1 MLARFLQF
9 FLVQRT
15 LVVLMVLALV
25 AGGWQAFQKMPID
38 AFPDVSP
45 SQVKLIFKAP
55 GMTPGEVE
63 QRIIAP
69 LEQELLGLPQQK
81 VLRSLAKFGLADIT
95 LDFAEGTDIYW
106 ARQLVAERLGGID
119 LPAGVVGGMAPLSTP
134 LSDVFMFTIEG
145 DTLDDM
151 QKRDLL
157 DWVIRP
163 ALRSVPGVAD
173 VNMLG
178 GLSKTFV
185 IKPDYQ
191 KLSGLKIS
199 LEQLIQAVEE
209 NNQNDGAGRLNQG
222 EEVLL
227 VRTQG
232 SLTSIADIENVIVVY
247 QNQVALT
254 VKDLAKVEVDALY
267 RNGAVTQNGEA
278 EAVQGLV
285 MALKGVNAREVIR
298 GVEVRL
304 KELEP
309 AFPKGIEV
317 SVFYSRSDLV
327 NTAILGVS
335 KALLEAV
342 VLVFIVLVVFLGN
355 VRAAVTVALILPL
368 AALMTFMLMRWFG
381 LSANIMSLGGLAIA
395 VGMLVDAA
403 VVVVENIVAHQ
414 EEDAQKKQGQ
424 LPKMHIIFR
433 ALKEVSVPVVSG
445 ILIIM
450 TVFLPLLT
458 LEGLE
463 GKLFV
468 PVALTIIF
476 ALGSSLLLSLTI
488 IPTLSSFILGKP
500 SHQEP
505 WLIRKLVALYKPTLL
520 WSLAHDK
527 LIVGGAV
534 VALVFAGFVYTQ
546 VGKTFIPQMDEGF
559 VVMQIEKSPSIS
571 LAASNEMDLRIQK
584 AIMAKVPE
592 VVRIV
597 ARVGSDEI
605 GMDPMSLN
613 DTDAFLILKDKSE
626 WRMESKEALIEE
638 IRQVLERQF
647 PGINYAFTQP
657 IQMRIDEM
665 LTGARGDLA
674 IKVFGDNPEELNEVA
689 KKMVSMVQAIEG
701 AEDVFTASNEGLRYL
716 QLQVNRQMAG
726 RLGLSVN
733 QVETLLRAQ
742 INGLE
747 VGTLYEGIRRI
758 PLMVR
763 APESYKAST
772 FEMLQQPITVNTAE
786 GVRSIL
792 LSELVEAQEVEGPVS
807 IQREQSKRFAVV
819 VANVAGRDL
828 VGFVEEA
835 KQKTTELDI
844 PAGYYFE
851 WGGSFENQQRAAQK
865 LAIVV
870 PVALVLIFLILFS
883 TFKSIPQAVMVLVNV
898 PFALIGGII
907 ALWITGEYLSV
918 PASVG
923 FIALLGIA
931 VLNGVVMVTYFNQL
945 MAKGMDIGQVVVEG
959 ALRRLRP
966 VLMTASIAALG
977 LVPLVFASGP
987 GSEIQRPLAIVVIG
1001 GLISS
1006 TLLTLLILPI
1016 IFKRFGQAKSAVVTT
1031 AHSDS
1036 KPTQGVQ

>member
-1 MLARFLQF
+1 MLSRFLQF

-15 LVVLMVLALV
+15 LVLLVVLALIV
-25 AGGWQAFQKMPID
+25 GGWQAFQKMPID

-45 SQVKLIFKAP
+45 SQVKIIFKAP
-55 GMTPGEVE
+55 GMTPSEVE

-69 LEQELLGLPQQK
+69 LEQELLGLPKQK
-81 VLRSLAKFGLADIT
+81 ILRSLAKYGLADIT
-95 LDFAEGTDIYW
+95 LDFEEGTDIYW
-106 ARQLVAERLGGID
+106 ARQLVAERLGGMN
-119 LPAGVVGGMAPLSTP
+119 LPAGVTGGMAPLSTP

-145 DTLDDM
+145 DTLDNM

-191 KLSGLKIS
+191 KLTGFKVS
-199 LEQLIQAVEE
+199 LQQLIQAIEE

-232 SLTSIADIENVIVVY
+232 NLTSIADIEEVVVTY
-247 QNQVALT
+247 QNDVAVT
-254 VKDLAKVEVDALY
+254 VKDLSKVEVDALY

-278 EAVQGLV
+278 EAVEGLV
-285 MALKGVNAREVIR
+285 MALKGVNARDVIS
-298 GVEVRL
+298 GIETRL
-304 KELEP
+304 KDLES
-309 AFPKGIEV
+309 AFPKGISI
-317 SVFYSRSDLV
+317 SVFYNRSELV
-327 NTAILGVS
+327 NTAITGVS
-335 KALLEAV
+335 KALFEAV
-342 VLVFIVLVVFLGN
+342 VLVFIVLLIFLGN

-368 AALMTFMLMRWFG
+368 AALMTFILMRWFG

-395 VGMLVDAA
+395 GGMLVDAA

-414 EEDAQKKQGQ
+414 EEDAKKTQGN
-424 LPKMHIIFR
+424 LPKMHIIYR
-433 ALKEVSVPVVSG
+433 ALKEVSVPVISG

-505 WLIRKLVALYKPTLL
+505 WLIRKLVGIYKPALI

-527 LIVGGAV
+527 IIVGGAILS
-534 VALVFAGFVYTQ
+534 LVFAGFVYTQ
-546 VGKTFIPQMDEGF
+546 VGKTFIPQMDEGT
-559 VVMQIEKSPSIS
+559 VILQIEKAPSIS
-571 LAASNEMDLRIQK
+571 LAASNAMDLRIQK
-584 AIMAKVPE
+584 AIMEKVPE

-613 DTDAFLILKDKSE
+613 DTDTFLIFKPKEE
-626 WRMESKEALIEE
+626 WRMETKGALIEE
-638 IRQVLERQF
+638 IRQVLHTQF

-657 IQMRIDEM
+657 IQMRVDEM

-674 IKVFGDNPEELNEVA
+674 IKIFGDDPEELNEVA
-689 KKMVSMVQAIEG
+689 KKMVSMVGTLEG
-701 AEDVFTASNEGLRYL
+701 ATDVFTAANDGLRYL
-716 QLQVNRQMAG
+716 QLEVNRQMAG
-726 RLGLSVN
+726 RLGLTVN
-733 QVETLLRAQ
+733 EVEKLLRTQ

-747 VGTLYEGIRRI
+747 VGTIYEGIRRI

-772 FEMLQQPITVNTAE
+772 FDMLQQPITVDTPE
-786 GVRSIL
+786 GIRSIIL
-792 LSELVEAQEVEGPVS
+792 NQLVDAVEVDGPVS
-807 IQREQSKRFAVV
+807 INREQSKRFSVV
-819 VANVAGRDL
+819 VANVKGRDL

-835 KQKTTELDI
+835 KLKAANLDI

-851 WGGSFENQQRAAQK
+851 WGGKFENQQRAAQK

-898 PFALIGGII
+898 PFALIGGIV

-945 MAKGMDIGQVVVEG
+945 VAKGLDMGQVVVEG

-966 VLMTASIAALG
+966 VLMTAAIAALG
-977 LVPLVFASGP
+977 LVPLVFATGP

-1016 IFKRFGQAKSAVVTT
+1016 IFKRFGQQKPKSVNTVE
-1031 AHSDS
+1031 
-1036 KPTQGVQ
+1036 GVE

>member
-1 MLARFLQF
+1 M
-9 FLVQRT
+9 T
-15 LVVLMVLALV
+15 
-25 AGGWQAFQKMPID
+25 G
-38 AFPDVSP
+38 
-45 SQVKLIFKAP
+45 FK
-55 GMTPGEVE
+55 V
-63 QRIIAP
+63 
-69 LEQELLGLPQQK
+69 
-81 VLRSLAKFGLADIT
+81 
-95 LDFAEGTDIYW
+95 
-106 ARQLVAERLGGID
+106 
-119 LPAGVVGGMAPLSTP
+119 
-134 LSDVFMFTIEG
+134 
-145 DTLDDM
+145 
-151 QKRDLL
+151 
-157 DWVIRP
+157 
-163 ALRSVPGVAD
+163 
-173 VNMLG
+173 
-178 GLSKTFV
+178 
-185 IKPDYQ
+185 
-191 KLSGLKIS
+191 S
-199 LEQLIQAVEE
+199 LEQLIQAIEE

-232 SLTSIADIENVIVVY
+232 SLTSIADIEKIVVVY
-247 QNQVALT
+247 QNDVAVT

-278 EAVQGLV
+278 ETVEGLV
-285 MALKGVNAREVIR
+285 MALKGVNARDVIS
-298 GVEVRL
+298 GVETRL
-304 KELEP
+304 KELQS

-317 SVFYSRSDLV
+317 SVFYSRSELV
-327 NTAILGVS
+327 NTAIYGVS

-342 VLVFIVLVVFLGN
+342 VLVFVVLMIFLGN
-355 VRAAVTVALILPL
+355 IRAAITVALILPL
-368 AALMTFMLMRWFG
+368 AALMTFILMRWYG

-414 EEDAQKKQGQ
+414 EEDAQKTQGK

-433 ALKEVSVPVVSG
+433 ALREVSVPVISG

-450 TVFLPLLT
+450 TVFLPLLS

-505 WLIRKLVALYKPTLL
+505 WLIRKLVGLYKPTLI

-527 LIVGGAV
+527 IIVGGAILS
-534 VALVFAGFVYTQ
+534 LVFAGFVYTQ
-546 VGKTFIPQMDEGF
+546 VGKTFIPQMDEGT
-559 VVMQIEKSPSIS
+559 VILQIEKAPSIS
-571 LAASNEMDLRIQK
+571 LAASNAMDLRIQK
-584 AIMAKVPE
+584 AIMEKVPE

-613 DTDAFLILKDKSE
+613 DTDTFLIFKPKKE
-626 WRMESKEALIEE
+626 WRMNTREALIDE

-657 IQMRIDEM
+657 IQMRVDEM

-674 IKVFGDNPEELNEVA
+674 IKIFGDNPEELNEVA
-689 KKMVSMVQAIEG
+689 KKMVSMVGTIEG
-701 AEDVFTASNEGLRYL
+701 AEDVFTASNDGLRYL
-716 QLQVNRQMAG
+716 QLEVNRQMAG
-726 RLGLSVN
+726 RLGLTVN
-733 QVETLLRAQ
+733 QVEKLLRTQ

-758 PLMVR
+758 PIMVR

-772 FEMLQQPITVNTAE
+772 FEMLQQPITVETPE
-786 GVRSIL
+786 GIRTIIL
-792 LSELVEAQEVEGPVS
+792 NQLVDAVEVDGPVS
-807 IQREQSKRFAVV
+807 IKREQSKRFSVV
-819 VANVAGRDL
+819 VANVTGRDL
-828 VGFVEEA
+828 VGFVNEA
-835 KQKTTELDI
+835 KQKAATLDI

-851 WGGSFENQQRAAQK
+851 WGGKFENQQRAAQK

-870 PVALVLIFLILFS
+870 PIALVLIFLILFS

-898 PFALIGGII
+898 PFALIGGIV

-945 MAKGMDIGQVVVEG
+945 MAKGLEIGQVVVDG

-977 LVPLVFASGP
+977 LVPLVFATGP

-1016 IFKRFGQAKSAVVTT
+1016 IYKRFGKK
-1031 AHSDS
+1031 
-1036 KPTQGVQ
+1036 KPPQLLGVESHV